1 MRTFTTVICVVV
13 SFIAVSTA
21 KSLPGE
27 ENRIDTSTSSSEES
41 TDLKEYFVQIQTMC
55 YEKTNSS
62 EAFDALLASM
72 YGVPDCIQGM
82 VDLPSFMQDFGDL
95 SASTRNEMFPKYCSQ
110 IRSALVCLD
119 PPKEEF
125 RKCLDAN
132 DAVILDGVV
141 NAMPEAIDLICRNN
155 GEILYKDNANYHVCM
170 SKYSSYAAEC
180 AGMVSNETDFMEI
193 SKFGPSQCDELTNVR
208 NCMGGKFDECN
219 GPQVMEVFD
228 IFWRALIKGTPCK
241 EMNVSTKNEED

>member
-1 MRTFTTVICVVV
+1 MPCSPPCTGFRTAFRGWLIYRVLCKISAIWALPRETKCSQSIFSVVV
-13 SFIAVSTA
+13 GSNCLRFLNNSF
-21 KSLPGE
+21 
-27 ENRIDTSTSSSEES
+27 R
-41 TDLKEYFVQIQTMC
+41 
-55 YEKTNSS
+55 
-62 EAFDALLASM
+62 
-72 YGVPDCIQGM
+72 
-82 VDLPSFMQDFGDL
+82 
-95 SASTRNEMFPKYCSQ
+95 YCSQ

-155 GEILYKDNANYHVCM
+155 GEILYSKFADETTPIYLDWLYPTPLPEDNANYHVCM

-241 EMNVSTKNEED
+241 EVSMMWDGNDLTILTSFVL